1 MTLRC
6 HSGAPSSWVARFAP
20 LIRAGGGVLD
30 VACGKGRHARLLAQL
45 GYRVVAVDR
54 DAEALATLAGLPG
67 VELREADLEAGSWPF
82 PGHQFAAVVVTN
94 YLHRPLFPRL
104 LETLEADG
112 MLIYETFAEGNERYG
127 RPSNPQFLLRSGE
140 LLEAVQGRLAVV
152 AYEHGLVSV
161 PGPAVIQRICAV
173 GRAPAE
179 VALPACFGG

>member
-6 HSGAPSSWVARFAP
+6 DSGTPSSWIARFAP

-30 VACGKGRHARLLAQL
+30 VACGKGRHARVLAGL

-54 DAEALATLAGLPG
+54 DAEALVTLTGIPG
-67 VELREADLEAGSWPF
+67 IEAREADLEAGPWPF
-82 PGHQFAAVVVTN
+82 PGRQFAAVVVTN

-104 LETLEADG
+104 LESVEADG

-127 RPSNPQFLLRSGE
+127 RPSNPEFLLRSGE
-140 LLEAVQGRLAVV
+140 LLDAVHGRLAVL

-161 PGPAVIQRICAV
+161 PSPAVVQRVCAV

-179 VALPACFGG
+179 VALPDCLGG